1 MPFNAEKLAKL
12 QATATSVRTGGK
24 GSIRRKKKTVR
35 KASVQDNAK
44 LTSTLSRLN
53 AQDIPAIE
61 EVNLFKDDGNIIHF
75 RNPKVKA
82 AIGANTYAVTGNSET
97 KKLQELMPGIISQI
111 GPDNLEG
118 LKKVY
123 ETYSQKGAGAGA
135 AADDDEIPDL
145 VDNFED
151 ASRSTGKDDKDG
163 KDGKDGKDT
172 KENKDPKDPK
182 DPKPAK
188 QGQASQSKPAQ
199 PKSAQPKSTQAKPA
213 PAPAPAKP
221 AQPKSAQPKTAQP
234 KTAESTSE
242 TAPKAK
248 KSAGKPKN

>member
-163 KDGKDGKDT
+163 KDGKDT